1 MTMKFDCPC
10 GISMERGFSAMIV
23 VKVRISVSNSICF
36 FIVSLDV
43 LFPGRLRVFGCL
55 IILYILFLVGHIICL
70 PLLVCRLFVRVLLAL
85 LFLGILKKFVFSV
98 VVSQRIDI
106 RLILMQ

>member
-23 VKVRISVSNSICF
+23 VRVRISVSNSICF
-36 FIVSLDV
+36 FMILSDV

-55 IILYILFLVGHIICL
+55 IILGILFLVGHIICL
-70 PLLVCRLFVRVLLAL
+70 PLLAYRLFVKVLLAL
-85 LFLGILKKFVFSV
+85 LFLRILGKFVFSV
-98 VVSQRIDI
+98 VVLQRGGI
-106 RLILMQ
+106 RLSLMQ